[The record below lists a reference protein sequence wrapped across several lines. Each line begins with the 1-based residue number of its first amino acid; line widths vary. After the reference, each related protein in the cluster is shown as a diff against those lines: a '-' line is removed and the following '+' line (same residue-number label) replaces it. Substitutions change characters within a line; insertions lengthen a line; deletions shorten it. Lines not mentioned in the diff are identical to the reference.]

1 MAANSQKYPGFLKD
15 GNEPPPRERRDNT
28 GLFENDFVKKSGIYK
43 RREKKCSHCK
53 VIKPNQEFYSTVTGG
68 LSYHCKPC
76 EDKLSRQ
83 PQKIKTYNL
92 YAVPSVNVTKCC
104 PCGGCSFEKPCR
116 ILELSC
122 PKYRRWQK
130 GESYKKYPQVPDKHL
145 DGSTPGP
152 GVV

>member
-1 MAANSQKYPGFLKD
+1 MAANSQKNPVSTK
-15 GNEPPPRERRDNT
+15 NK
-28 GLFENDFVKKSGIYK
+28 GLFENQFVKRPTPRKS
-43 RREKKCSHCK
+43 REKKCSHCK

-145 DGSTPGP
+145 DGSTPAP